1 MNDATYLTSKGWVE
15 TPGDTP
21 WRWSDP
27 KYPAAFFRAQEAVDI
42 QKSRDKSKKGKVN
55 ADH

>member
-15 TPGDTP
+15 TPGTNP

-42 QKSRDKSKKGKVN
+42 QKSRDKTKKGK
-55 ADH
+55 